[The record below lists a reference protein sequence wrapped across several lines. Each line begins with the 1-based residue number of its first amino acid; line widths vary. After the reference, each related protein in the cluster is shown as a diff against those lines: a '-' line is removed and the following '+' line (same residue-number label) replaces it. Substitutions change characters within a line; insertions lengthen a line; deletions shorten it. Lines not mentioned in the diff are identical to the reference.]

1 MTTAVA
7 NDPLRASG
15 DPLTPDGLPWS
26 GFGGLDSTTAVVPPR
41 KGTAQS
47 MSSDIS
53 EVSEASENGKPLF
66 GGGVSGEAV
75 TTAAALSA
83 MTAAYSSSLDPST
96 GGAEVVLPDSMMLAA
111 RIVSTSNQLEE
122 EPWLPVRN
130 IVTMYRISVS
140 AADKQ
145 WEVLRRYSDFSE
157 LHLRLSK
164 SIDPSLLPPLP
175 PKLMLNQDEA
185 IAERY
190 LELDVYLRRLLGGA
204 EPDPP
209 LSFLEPPG
217 PAEATDLQSARRRPA
232 VTSMKTRPAGDAPP
246 SSPVKTR
253 SQRPPRARPRARPRA
268 TSR

>member
-204 EPDPP
+204 ETGKHARVLD
-209 LSFLEPPG
+209 FLG
-217 PAEATDLQSARRRPA
+217 AEKHGVRYGVRRYEYDSAQSEGNKFIRD
-232 VTSMKTRPAGDAPP
+232 DAL
-246 SSPVKTR
+246 
-253 SQRPPRARPRARPRA
+253 
-268 TSR
+268 